1 MKAPHTR
8 RRLTSRFYLSFL
20 CSNTHRIVIFLV
32 SIPCYLHFYMLFS
45 FSFTS
50 CILFFLLHCI
60 SSILLHRI
68 VSAVLSI
75 SAFLLP
81 SCTIFLCCS
90 LAPYSSTR
98 SLLWKATF
106 LLLSS
111 CFASCSTSTSF
122 YDLPRVYNIPT
133 RRCSI
138 PLRTLCKHTASTHA
152 LRLSKVLWL
161 RYLFPRLVGRS

>member
-32 SIPCYLHFYMLFS
+32 SIPCTSICFSHSLSHLVSFS
-45 FSFTS
+45 FSYIVSLPFYS
-50 CILFFLLHCI
+50 IVSYRPFSLSLLFFYLHAR
-60 SSILLHRI
+60 SFF
-68 VSAVLSI
+68 VVLWP
-75 SAFLLP
+75 L
-81 SCTIFLCCS
+81 T
-90 LAPYSSTR
+90 STR

-111 CFASCSTSTSF
+111 CLVSCSTSTSF

-161 RYLFPRLVGRS
+161 RYLLPRLVGRS